1 MTGTISEIIGRAR
14 RSSSVI
20 RMASSS
26 ISRATVIHDLE
37 EETGNR
43 RDRSGELNAQALNCL
58 KGARSISVTNLEQSR
73 EQLEILYM
81 NDSQRQTV

>member
-1 MTGTISEIIGRAR
+1 MKLSAERGDRPLLFGWPLPAYLGPPSFMILRRKLETEEI
-14 RSSSVI
+14 
-20 RMASSS
+20 
-26 ISRATVIHDLE
+26 
-37 EETGNR
+37 
-43 RDRSGELNAQALNCL
+43 DRGELNAQALNCL